1 MAKARKEVAE
11 TAAKHSQEKNMAL
24 VDQLSSLPLEA
35 WENEF
40 PFLDMCLKE
49 TIRLHLHGVL
59 LRRNISETDI
69 KVGDEIIPAG
79 AFVVFF

>member
-1 MAKARKEVAE
+1 MVKARKEVAE
-11 TAAKHSQEKNMAL
+11 TAAKYSQEEGTTL

-69 KVGDEIIPAG
+69 KIGDEVIPAG
-79 AFVVFF
+79 AFVVCF

>member
-1 MAKARKEVAE
+1 MAKARKEVAK
-11 TAAKHSQEKNMAL
+11 TAAKHSQEKSTGL

-49 TIRLHLHGVL
+49 TIRLHLHGAL

-69 KVGDEIIPAG
+69 KIGEEIIPAG
-79 AFVVFF
+79 AFVVCF